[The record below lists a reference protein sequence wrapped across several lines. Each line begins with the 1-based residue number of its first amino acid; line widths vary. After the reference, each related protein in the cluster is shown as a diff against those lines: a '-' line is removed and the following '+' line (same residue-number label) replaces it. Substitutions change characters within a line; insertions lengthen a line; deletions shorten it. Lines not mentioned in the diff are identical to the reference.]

1 MIRADLHGHT
11 YYSPDAITA
20 PEDYVAAC
28 LRRGINCVAIT
39 DHNSIQGALAVQ
51 KLAHLDTRPARASGV
66 PTKSQISW
74 GAPSGPSL
82 TVIIGEE
89 IRSREGEII
98 GFFLTEEVPGGLT
111 PEETVERIAVQGGL
125 VAIPHPFDQRGLR
138 AQALAR
144 ILPRVDIIEGF
155 NARVLLG
162 KQNERALA
170 FAHEHGLPASAG
182 SDAHSP
188 KEVGAAYVEMAEF
201 SGPQEF
207 LHALRRGRIVGR
219 RSNPLVHLIS
229 TRAKVRRSLGWRPA
243 G

>member
-1 MIRADLHGHT
+1 MIRADLHSHT
-11 YYSPDAITA
+11 YYSPDAVTA

-28 LRRGINCVAIT
+28 RRRGINCAAVT
-39 DHNSIQGALAVQ
+39 DHNSIQGALVVQ
-51 KLAHLDTRPARASGV
+51 KLARLDTQPTRA
-66 PTKSQISW
+66 
-74 GAPSGPSL
+74 SGPSL

-89 IRSREGEII
+89 IRTREGEII
-98 GFFLTEEVPGGLT
+98 GFFLTEEIPGGLT
-111 PEETVERIAVQGGL
+111 PEETVERIAAQGGL

-170 FAHEHGLPASAG
+170 FAHEHDLPASAG

-201 SGPQEF
+201 SGPREF
-207 LHALRRGRIVGR
+207 LQALRRGRIVGR

-229 TRAKVRRSLGWRPA
+229 TRAKVWRSLGWRPT